1 MNTTAGV
8 LKTGRTLG
16 QSVRAFYS
24 RPLGWLAL
32 IVTTLFLSYGGGG
45 VMFWFHAIYRGEE
58 GPAIANAYHWMFDST
73 LGFVALTPALFFIL
87 PGALYA
93 IDRAHIRSERM
104 KAAGYV
110 FVVGVLFGVVTG
122 PGPFMHDT
130 LVGRTAPLGRLAV
143 RIFGFDPGV
152 AAHNAA
158 AVEHS
163 SVVEGALQVLVGAPT
178 YVLMGLLALA
188 TIRALARRTAHR

>member
-1 MNTTAGV
+1 MSATAAV
-8 LKTGRTLG
+8 LKTGKTLG

-58 GPAIANAYHWMFDST
+58 GPAIGNVYHWLFDST

-87 PGALYA
+87 PSALYA
-93 IDRAHIRSERM
+93 IDRAHIRSERL
-104 KAAGYV
+104 KAAGFV

-130 LVGRTAPLGRLAV
+130 LVGRTAPLGRAAV
-143 RIFGFDPGV
+143 RIFGYDSGV
-152 AAHNAA
+152 AAHNAT
-158 AVEHS
+158 AVHHS
-163 SVVEGALQVLVGAPT
+163 PITEGVLQVLVGAPT
-178 YVLMGLLALA
+178 YILMGLLALSV
-188 TIRALARRTAHR
+188 IRRLARRTAPR